1 MAAAAWAVLQ
11 LLGAMGHGLAHR
23 VRSHVGVHAAFHRAR
38 IRVRALRI
46 ALVLG
51 GGNVRRRLVRDQHLL
66 THRLARIILLTRGS
80 RPLKI
85 QVVLLQHLAV
95 HLLCTGGR
103 CD

>member
-80 RPLKI
+80 RPL
-85 QVVLLQHLAV
+85 
-95 HLLCTGGR
+95 
-103 CD
+103 